1 MTSPQLP
8 GSSLGHNLSLFAPNP
23 EERNYKKKKHM
34 VNSLEKSIGVVACF
48 KETYCLFLRM
58 LVRCS
63 SSSSMG
69 EEDERRELSEG
80 LKEGELLSACST
92 DRELGLSSSACMKQT
107 SSVI

>member
-23 EERNYKKKKHM
+23 AERNYKKKKTYGKF
-34 VNSLEKSIGVVACF
+34 VGKSIGVVACF